1 MSLSERRWL
10 ASGSGFALCRMTPSP
25 PAISS
30 MTLGAIDRNGRF
42 LRFAPLRARRR
53 KASEPAA
60 TR

>member
-1 MSLSERRWL
+1 
-10 ASGSGFALCRMTPSP
+10 MTPSP